1 MQPALDRNG
10 RSSFHLLQGYG
21 KAQHTP
27 LVYYAFDLLSSDGAD
42 LRSQPFIE
50 PSKLLATLLE
60 NPPENIKF
68 SEELT
73 GAKEELLQVAKH
85 FELEDLIAKRPDSLN
100 EPGRRS
106 GARVKIKLT
115 QQQEFVIGGYAPS
128 YSAEDAAMT
137 CFELS
142 NALRDITVES
152 RTCIERF
159 AKYRQPRIHRVGL
172 RWHNQMISR
181 FRLASQELEASAKPG
196 GRVFIFQFA

>member
-27 LVYYAFDLLSSDGAD
+27 LVDHAFDLLSSDGTD

-50 PSKLLATLLE
+50 RSKLLAKLLE

-73 GAKEELLQVAKH
+73 GAKEEPLQVAKH

-100 EPGRRS
+100 EP
-106 GARVKIKLT
+106 V
-115 QQQEFVIGGYAPS
+115 
-128 YSAEDAAMT
+128 D
-137 CFELS
+137 
-142 NALRDITVES
+142 ALR
-152 RTCIERF
+152 
-159 AKYRQPRIHRVGL
+159 
-172 RWHNQMISR
+172 
-181 FRLASQELEASAKPG
+181 PG
-196 GRVFIFQFA
+196 